1 MSACSLDFDLELQP
15 TKLSFQELS
24 LVAGALVAPAALSHR
39 SGLEDPNMD
48 ADEGAL
54 TGADGVMRPL
64 IQIVVGA
71 VNARGG
77 SGGAPQAARVVEL
90 YRGLSNTTALPAGMD
105 LIVHEILGN
114 VASAEGVI
122 NAINELRGR
131 EGLAGRTCL
140 VLGSRPECFWRSLS
154 ACFSQLLLSSGACR
168 VLPEA
173 AGTLLAPT
181 SAVNMCIVERLLM
194 FENTGRSAPKPH
206 KLYAVRGF
214 PAEHML
220 AAPQPMEWLEFNE
233 YMPPVS
239 TRVVTFETVCAG
251 GFEGLHM
258 HLQVRTADCH

>member
-1 MSACSLDFDLELQP
+1 
-15 TKLSFQELS
+15 
-24 LVAGALVAPAALSHR
+24 
-39 SGLEDPNMD
+39 
-48 ADEGAL
+48 
-54 TGADGVMRPL
+54 
-64 IQIVVGA
+64 
-71 VNARGG
+71 
-77 SGGAPQAARVVEL
+77 
-90 YRGLSNTTALPAGMD
+90 
-105 LIVHEILGN
+105 
-114 VASAEGVI
+114 
-122 NAINELRGR
+122 
-131 EGLAGRTCL
+131 
-140 VLGSRPECFWRSLS
+140 VLLKVSERMHF
-154 ACFSQLLLSSGACR
+154 SSGACR

-239 TRVVTFETVCAG
+239 TRIVTFETVCAG

-258 HLQVRTADCH
+258 HLQVRTADCHCLPLIIIDCYGWLRGSALPRTGTMRRGECGGLVARAYHMDVHVRTPPRTTSLAARRGAHRVHLHRRCVYSLPGLLGSGSREKGPGGPVGARDRILVGWGWLID